1 MSSQQAPAAEFSFP
15 SLSGTQPSTGT
26 QSNPFAVQPAPAATR
41 PAPPQVQL
49 QTPVQPQSTEP
60 LTARSTV
67 VHASSRTAAAQ
78 APQQQQ
84 QGGSLSQQPAAAAQ
98 KPVPISQVQ
107 AEGRRNKVPL
117 EKGFSQVSWLKLTKS
132 GADLTGGQGRRRDIT
147 LEEVRQHRT
156 ADDAWMVLHGKVY
169 NITPYLHYHPGG
181 ADILMKAAGKD
192 GTSLFNKYHP
202 WVNAHALLEK
212 CLIGL
217 LHKPDEE
224 QPAEQSS
231 LKAKLSQLFK

>member
-1 MSSQQAPAAEFSFP
+1 LHTWFVDLA
-15 SLSGTQPSTGT
+15 L
-26 QSNPFAVQPAPAATR
+26 
-41 PAPPQVQL
+41 PQ
-49 QTPVQPQSTEP
+49 
-60 LTARSTV
+60 
-67 VHASSRTAAAQ
+67 
-78 APQQQQ
+78 
-84 QGGSLSQQPAAAAQ
+84 
-98 KPVPISQVQ
+98 
-107 AEGRRNKVPL
+107 
-117 EKGFSQVSWLKLTKS
+117 
-132 GADLTGGQGRRRDIT
+132 
-147 LEEVRQHRT
+147 
-156 ADDAWMVLHGKVY
+156 VY

>member
-98 KPVPISQVQ
+98 KPVPISQARREV
-107 AEGRRNKVPL
+107 AEQRL
-117 EKGFSQVSWLKLTKS
+117 WLASHPHTP
-132 GADLTGGQGRRRDIT
+132 GQGRATIT
-147 LEEVRQHRT
+147 IVNVARLFVLSLSAGLRGSWPHPVVGYYFSQRTLPRQCGNV
-156 ADDAWMVLHGKVY
+156 AGVQCALSAWCCYCGVCRCRLRGVVTRCHWKRVSAKCHG
-169 NITPYLHYHPGG
+169 
-181 ADILMKAAGKD
+181 
-192 GTSLFNKYHP
+192 
-202 WVNAHALLEK
+202 
-212 CLIGL
+212 
-217 LHKPDEE
+217 
-224 QPAEQSS
+224 SS
-231 LKAKLSQLFK
+231 